1 MKEDSGINFLTQ
13 VIITANILVYLL
25 LFLCVCVCVCVCVFC
40 HLCIV
45 LYSVLNNTE
54 SVFSSLNYLPKSNFT
69 L

>member
-1 MKEDSGINFLTQ
+1 MKEDSGINFLSQ

-25 LFLCVCVCVCVCVFC
+25 LFLCVCVFY

-54 SVFSSLNYLPKSNFT
+54 SIFSSLDHLPKSNFT